1 MSIAKWIV
9 GALGWAIGGPIGA
22 LFGYKLGQMLDNS
35 DTEQNNYDGGVDSGA
50 RNSFI
55 VSLLVLSSYIIKAD
69 GRILQDEVNYIRE
82 FIRRTFG
89 NFAVPEAMQ
98 ILDELLRQNI
108 DIYECGQQI
117 SANMEYSQRMQLFNF
132 LIGIS
137 KADGSVD
144 QREIKAL
151 ENVGIA
157 IGISP
162 DDINSMLSIGNNSIN
177 AAYKILEIE
186 PTATN
191 EEVRRAYKKLALK
204 HHPDRVATLG
214 ADIQKASEEKF
225 KKIGAAYELV
235 CKERGYIVFPS

>member
-1 MSIAKWIV
+1 MGIAKWIV

-35 DTEQNNYDGGVDSGA
+35 DTEQDNYDSGVDTGA
-50 RNSFI
+50 RNSFL

-69 GRILQDEVNYIRE
+69 GKVLKDEVDYIRQ
-82 FIRRTFG
+82 FVRRTFG

-98 ILDELLRQNI
+98 ILEGLLKQNI
-108 DIYECGQQI
+108 DIYECGRQI
-117 SANMEYSQRMQLFNF
+117 SANMEYSQRIQLFNF

-137 KADGSVD
+137 KADGNVD

-151 ENVGIA
+151 ENVGAA
-157 IGISP
+157 IGLSAE
-162 DDINSMLSIGNNSIN
+162 DINSMLSIGNNSID
-177 AAYKILEIE
+177 AAYKILEVE
-186 PTATN
+186 PTATD
-191 EEVRRAYKKLALK
+191 EEVKRAYKKQVLK

-225 KKIGAAYELV
+225 KKIGAAYDLV
-235 CKERGYIVFPS
+235 CKQRGL